1 MKKTLFTLMLMI
13 ASALAINAQ
22 SLTGKEWRAM
32 IPNTDGTK
40 VALEL
45 TFENNGTCEAEVVA
59 MEDINED
66 GMSMTIS
73 VEVEI
78 PGTYTLN
85 GKNLNI
91 NLNKD
96 KATIDF
102 DFDFKNVDAQTKAML
117 KNMMKAELDKSK
129 IEAKNEIL
137 DDMPPMD
144 NMKIVSLDSSKLVI
158 ADSTG
163 EEMTFYAK

>member
-45 TFENNGTCEAEVVA
+45 TFENNGTFEAEVVA

-102 DFDFKNVDAQTKAML
+102 DFKNVDAQTKAML

-129 IEAKNEIL
+129 NEAKNEIL
-137 DDMPPMD
+137 DDMPPMG
-144 NMKIVSLDSSKLVI
+144 NMKVVSLDNHRLVL

-163 EEMTFYAK
+163 AEMTFYAK